1 MKRAGLF
8 GVCAVLVL
16 ASGPRPG
23 AQQPQQQPQ
32 GWAVKAALG
41 GRPLYNTA
49 KQKLLDGKQ
58 IFSTVIS
65 RRDPEGYCRVAPHY
79 DYVWFEMQHS
89 TMSFADVEAMIAAC
103 PRVGIPIIRVPD
115 ELESTLQKATDIG
128 ALGIVMPT
136 VDTVEKAI
144 ATVRYSKF
152 PPEGRRSQGGG
163 QAPQIWNSGGNY
175 RQNANDN
182 ILIIVMIETP
192 VGVANAHEIAR
203 VPGVDVVMGA
213 NTDLT
218 NFSGYPANDPEYAAL
233 FKKIHDATLQ
243 AGKFLGATTAN
254 YATTGPNGRPDAA
267 DFRMFYTGPSFDGY
281 QPPGRGQQ
289 PAAGQQTPA
298 RGQTPR

>member
-1 MKRAGLF
+1 MKRVVF
-8 GVCAVLVL
+8 GILAVLVL
-16 ASGPRPG
+16 ASASRSG
-23 AQQPQQQPQ
+23 AQQQQAQPQ
-32 GWAVKAALG
+32 GWAVKAALS

-103 PRVGIPIIRVPD
+103 PRVGIPMIRVPD

-128 ALGIVMPT
+128 VLGIVMPT

-152 PPEGRRSQGGG
+152 PPAGRRSQGGG
-163 QAPQIWNSGGNY
+163 QAGSIWNQGGNY

-182 ILIIVMIETP
+182 ILIVAMIETP
-192 VGVANAHEIAR
+192 EGVANALDIAR
-203 VPGVDVVMGA
+203 VP
-213 NTDLT
+213 
-218 NFSGYPANDPEYAAL
+218 
-233 FKKIHDATLQ
+233 
-243 AGKFLGATTAN
+243 
-254 YATTGPNGRPDAA
+254 
-267 DFRMFYTGPSFDGY
+267 
-281 QPPGRGQQ
+281 
-289 PAAGQQTPA
+289 
-298 RGQTPR
+298 